1 MSGALNDTD
10 AARTLKHETG
20 FEDEKTRSLDDEKS
34 KSLDD
39 EKSKSLDEEKA
50 KSLG

>member
-20 FEDEKTRSLDDEKS
+20 FDDEKT
-34 KSLDD
+34 
-39 EKSKSLDEEKA
+39 KSLDEEKN
-50 KSLG
+50 KSLDEEKSKSFE